1 MFEPCVGVAVAELR
15 WPKALLLLTAIF
27 ACLVVAAPASAEWF
41 ADLYVGGAFT
51 EKHDVDTNFPATGAQ
66 VTTLDV
72 TFDKSF
78 AGGIRGG
85 YWLPFD
91 LGPLNFGVGLDISH
105 FAPNVGRQ
113 TRTFCARFCVSD
125 TFDDFDLSVWVIGF
139 DAMLRYPLLKKPEF
153 PNGQLQPYLTVGPA
167 IFVTHAEDT
176 RNFEPSNQSDTD
188 TSVGVKLGAG
198 VAWLF
203 TKNIAIFGEYR
214 YTHFSPEFTF
224 RDDVLGSAKLSTD
237 VNTHYVLV
245 GASFRF

>member
-167 IFVTHAEDT
+167 IFVTHAQGRRPRQRQAEHGCQHALRARRGLVPLLT
-176 RNFEPSNQSDTD
+176 QRCAPH
-188 TSVGVKLGAG
+188 G
-198 VAWLF
+198 
-203 TKNIAIFGEYR
+203 
-214 YTHFSPEFTF
+214 SPVTGWEW
-224 RDDVLGSAKLSTD
+224 
-237 VNTHYVLV
+237 
-245 GASFRF
+245 SFRPVLIHSIPKPDARERAACRGLGW

>member
-1 MFEPCVGVAVAELR
+1 MLNGRSGVVVAGLGR
-15 WPKALLLLTAIF
+15 TRSLLMLTAILT
-27 ACLVVAAPASAEWF
+27 CLVVAAPASAEWF

-125 TFDDFDLSVWVIGF
+125 QFDDFDLSVWVIGF
-139 DAMLRYPLLKKPEF
+139 DAMLRYPLLKSPEF
-153 PNGQLQPYLTVGPA
+153 PNGQLQPYLRVGPA
-167 IFVTHAEDT
+167 IFVTHAEDS

-237 VNTHYVLV
+237 VNTHYLLV

>member
-1 MFEPCVGVAVAELR
+1 MFGRCVRVTLAGLGR
-15 WPKALLLLTAIF
+15 TKALPLLTATI

-41 ADLYVGGAFT
+41 TDLYLGGAFT
-51 EKHDVDTNFPATGAQ
+51 EKHDVDTNFPTIGGQ

-72 TFDKSF
+72 TFNNSF
-78 AGGIRGG
+78 AGGIQGG

-105 FAPNVGRQ
+105 FAPNVSRQ
-113 TRTFCARFCVSD
+113 TRTFCSRFCVSGE
-125 TFDDFDLSVWVIGF
+125 FDDFDLSVWTIGF
-139 DAMLRYPLLKKPEF
+139 DAMLRYPLLKSSQF
-153 PNGQLQPYLTVGPA
+153 PNGQLQPYLTIGPA
-167 IFVTHAEDT
+167 IFVAHAEDS
-176 RNFEPSNQSDTD
+176 RNFEPSNQSNTD
-188 TSVGVKLGAG
+188 ASVGVKLGAG

-203 TKNIAIFGEYR
+203 TKNIAVFGEYR
-214 YTHFSPEFTF
+214 HTHFSPEFTF